1 MANKVL
7 MGFSDL
13 YVGTYTVTNGTV
25 TLGNPYHQAGAVGFA
40 PEPQGDEN
48 TFYADNVGYYTSY
61 SGGTRQGDLEVAMF
75 DDAFKT
81 QFLGY
86 RETADGGLAEI
97 KNATKPSIYAMWEVQ
112 GDAEARRVIMY
123 NGTLGDINREYSTL
137 EDTKEPV
144 TETLPATFVGD
155 NATGITIAQYK
166 PGDAG
171 YDTLFTSPPVPQL
184 AQEESS

>member
-25 TLGNPYHQAGAVGFA
+25 TLGTPYHQAGAVGFS
-40 PEPQGDEN
+40 PEPQGEEN
-48 TFYADNVGYYTSY
+48 KFYADNIEYYMSY

-75 DDAFKT
+75 DDEFKT

-86 RETADGGLAEI
+86 RETADGGLAEV
-97 KNATKPSIYAMWEVQ
+97 KNPNKPRIYAMWKIL
-112 GDAEARRVIMY
+112 GDAEDRKVIMY
-123 NGTLGDINREYSTL
+123 NGSLGNINREYSTL
-137 EDTKEPV
+137 EDNKEPV
-144 TETLPATFVGD
+144 TETVPVTFVGD
-155 NATGITIAQYK
+155 NGTGITIAQYK

-171 YDTLFTSPPVPQL
+171 YDTLFTTPPVPAL
-184 AQEESS
+184 AP

>member
-25 TLGNPYHQAGAVGFA
+25 TLGTPYHQAGAVGFS
-40 PEPQGDEN
+40 PEPQGEEN
-48 TFYADNVGYYTSY
+48 KFYADNIEYYMSY

-75 DDAFKT
+75 DDEFKT

-86 RETADGGLAEI
+86 RETADGGLAEV
-97 KNATKPSIYAMWEVQ
+97 KNPTKPRIYAMWKIL
-112 GDAEARRVIMY
+112 GDAEDRKVIMY
-123 NGTLGDINREYSTL
+123 NGSLGNINREYSTL
-137 EDTKEPV
+137 EDNKEPA
-144 TETLPATFVGD
+144 TETVPVTFVGD
-155 NATGITIAQYK
+155 NGTGITIAHYK

-171 YDTLFTSPPVPQL
+171 YDTLFTTPPVPAL
-184 AQEESS
+184 AP